1 MTRVL
6 AIVAARDEAD
16 RVSDTVAALRSLE
29 SVDEV
34 VVVVDGSSDGTA
46 KVAAEA
52 GARVLARGRGVG
64 KGGALEAAVELVPPA
79 DVYLFADGDL
89 GDSAGS
95 LGPVLRPVVD
105 GEADLAAAILP
116 RPPRGG
122 FGLVKRAARRLIRA
136 ISGFDAVEP
145 LSGQRAIRR
154 EALEACR
161 PLAAGFGVEAG
172 MTADAARL
180 GFRVVEVPAALEHR
194 FTGRD
199 LAGFRHRARQGR
211 DVVRAA
217 VPRLLRVR

>member
-1 MTRVL
+1 VTRVL

-16 RVSDTVAALRSLE
+16 RVADTVAGLRSLG
-29 SVDEV
+29 SMGEV
-34 VVVVDGSSDGTA
+34 VVVVDGSRDGTA
-46 KVAAEA
+46 EVAAAA
-52 GARVLARGRGVG
+52 GARVLVRDRGVG
-64 KGGALEAAVELVPPA
+64 KGGALEAAVELSPPA

-89 GDSAGS
+89 GTSAEH
-95 LGPVLRPVVD
+95 LGPVLRAVLD
-105 GEADLAAAILP
+105 GDADLAVAILP
-116 RPPRGG
+116 LPPRGG
-122 FGLVKRAARRLIRA
+122 FGLVKRAARGLIRA
-136 ISGFDAVEP
+136 ISGFDAAEP

-154 EALEACR
+154 EALEGCR
-161 PLAAGFGVEAG
+161 PLAGGFGVEVG

-217 VPRLLRVR
+217 LPRLLRVR